1 MKKSFF
7 LVLVFFVIFLV
18 LLCGTSFFAMLEEN
32 CMHMKVG
39 IKSSFFNWTYLLHC
53 AVRYMPWC
61 AVFAL
66 MMLIL
71 YIIKHKFSV
80 PQFAIPYFVLALLLW
95 MLVIPGCSAWYE
107 KIQSD
112 IPISP
117 ADSQNLSA
125 GYFRVEGEDLTFVTE
140 TQENEREVW
149 RRKVF
154 SERTDVESTAEA
166 TGAESVSS
174 KPGEPNASN
183 ASGVTSES
191 GAENVSGVGNVPG
204 ATNKIVPAISAEDL
218 QEAFAD
224 NKLAKA
230 FAESASEVAVP
241 TFADSLIEKATAM
254 PMWWNFAHEKCLLLK
269 AACSSALDKGYFAY
283 ILFATMGF
291 ALSSVIFLCRFSSW
305 RLINGLVVLV
315 VSAVIVLMN
324 IQFYDESIVQKLPF
338 LGKSWLPLVF
348 NASICVIFMT
358 IGIINWVRHPDSN
371 REER

>member
-39 IKSSFFNWTYLLHC
+39 IKSSFFNWSYLLHC
-53 AVRYMPWC
+53 AVLYMPWC

-71 YIIKHKFSV
+71 YIIKHKFSI
-80 PQFAIPYFVLALLLW
+80 PQFAIPYFVIALLLW
-95 MLVIPGCSAWYE
+95 MLVIPGCSAWYA
-107 KIQSD
+107 KIQND
-112 IPISP
+112 IPILP

-140 TQENEREVW
+140 TKENDREVW

-154 SERTDVESTAEA
+154 SERTGIESTAEA
-166 TGAESVSS
+166 TGAETVASAESVSTG
-174 KPGEPNASN
+174 KTGM
-183 ASGVTSES
+183 G
-191 GAENVSGVGNVPG
+191 
-204 ATNKIVPAISAEDL
+204 ISAENL
-218 QEAFAD
+218 QEALAD
-224 NKLAKA
+224 SKLSEALA
-230 FAESASEVAVP
+230 ASASDVEAP
-241 TFADSLIEKATAM
+241 TFSDSLIERAASI

-269 AACSSALDKGYFAY
+269 AACSSALKKGYFAY

-305 RLINGLVVLV
+305 RLINGLIVLV
-315 VSAVIVLMN
+315 VSAVIILVN
-324 IQFYDESIVQKLPF
+324 IQFYDETMIQWLPF

-348 NASICVIFMT
+348 NTSLCVIFMT